1 MIGSL
6 LRKMTP
12 LCSSCNKTQNP
23 YQDNRTND
31 SNDDAANETKVG
43 IGYKKVNEQAANE
56 CADEANN
63 DVTDDSV
70 APGTHDPARQKA
82 GNQANNEPDDQTCD
96 TKCCTKNNSCKCHKL
111 FLLLTDVNKKMIRLT
126 RFTSQRFAIQDGLTS
141 LYSA

>member
-12 LCSSCNKTQNP
+12 LCSSCNKPQNP

-43 IGYKKVNEQAANE
+43 IGYKQFNEQAANE
-56 CADEANN
+56 WADEPSN

-70 APGTHDPARQKA
+70 APGTHDPALQKA

-111 FLLLTDVNKKMIRLT
+111 FLFFQAEDGIRDLTATGVQTCALPI
-126 RFTSQRFAIQDGLTS
+126 
-141 LYSA
+141 